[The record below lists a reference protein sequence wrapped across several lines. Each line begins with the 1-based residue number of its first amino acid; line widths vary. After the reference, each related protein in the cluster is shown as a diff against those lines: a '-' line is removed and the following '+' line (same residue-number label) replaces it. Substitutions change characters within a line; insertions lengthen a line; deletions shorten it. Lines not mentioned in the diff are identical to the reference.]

1 MDMTYSEFQTPLFSP
16 SYLNLVF
23 KKHPWKTGESPHN
36 TDCDATVGDHASK
49 DLHIPALN
57 DKHCTAES
65 SSEQARIREKM
76 ADHGINAM
84 FQAVQGMWGIFIPF
98 PQKRNVNRR
107 GRVVDV
113 YINRIP
119 QQFNSKLLVCSA
131 HFTTDLFSNL
141 GQYQAS
147 LSVSNWRRG

>member
-23 KKHPWKTGESPHN
+23 ENHPWKTGESPHN

-49 DLHIPALN
+49 DLHIPPLN

-65 SSEQARIREKM
+65 SEEARIREKM
-76 ADHGINAM
+76 ADHGNKCYVPGCPGDVRTFHTLPTENKCQQAWLM
-84 FQAVQGMWGIFIPF
+84 FI
-98 PQKRNVNRR
+98 
-107 GRVVDV
+107 
-113 YINRIP
+113 YNRIP
-119 QQFNSKLLVCSA
+119 QQFHSKLLVCSA